1 MYESCPLARHFAEQG
16 LKIRIR
22 KEPRKRN
29 SKQRQKLKQQVG
41 NEGTADE
48 ETSTISCRRSVSW
61 YRLFTL

>member
-29 SKQRQKLKQQVG
+29 SKQRQKLKREAG
-41 NEGTADE
+41 SDDATGE
-48 ETSTISCRRSVSW
+48 ETGTTSCRGFVS
-61 YRLFTL
+61 